1 MAPSLRLPSSEAALL
16 VLLSLAVVAGG
27 CRVGGE
33 AAERGPAQLS
43 AASVSL
49 TDPASKVVRSPAGV
63 VSSGSVLA
71 SQVGASVL
79 AEGGG
84 AVDAAIATS
93 FALLVAEPTMSGLG
107 GRVSILVRTS
117 DGRVF
122 GIDGLN
128 QVPSTFREGGGEG
141 YERAAIPGHPAAMGL
156 LHDELGSWGL
166 RELLAP
172 AVALAEGG
180 VPLTA
185 GEARRLNDAAED
197 LRRYPGAADFL
208 APGDAGW
215 RVGDRFRQPTAAR
228 TLRAIAEEGVRVVY
242 EGWVADSIAVDME
255 RNGGFITRDELRRYR
270 ALEALPVGGRY
281 RNHVVLSN
289 FRPSSGHTVIQ
300 ALQTMELLEAEG
312 DGELRGSALLAEA
325 LRHALDDRH
334 LELGS
339 EEESAVTLTSPDHA
353 RERAAS
359 IELALDRS
367 ASVRSV
373 PSDGGDGSPL
383 ATAEGGVPPSAWA
396 AGAGPQIAAPQ
407 GVVFESP
414 GDRESTSHFSV
425 VDGEGTVVLVTQS
438 LGPSMGTRVIS
449 PGVGF
454 PYATRLGDEPGSR
467 PTSAIAP
474 TLVLDPEGEFL
485 LALGG
490 AGDDRIISAVTQ
502 VIHRVVG
509 QGMELPDAVGARRV
523 HPVGDRELRVEAGPV
538 GFWTPDEVEVFSS
551 TGRDVVPTPSS
562 YFGRIHGVGGDG
574 TAFVGVAEARWDGSA
589 VAPLR

>member
-1 MAPSLRLPSSEAALL
+1 MTPSLRPSTSKFALL
-16 VLLSLAVVAGG
+16 IFLSVAVVAGG

-33 AAERGPAQLS
+33 AVERGPAHLGP
-43 AASVSL
+43 ASVSL
-49 TDPASKVVRSPAGV
+49 TNPASQVVRSPAGV

-93 FALLVAEPTMSGLG
+93 FALLVAEPTMSGMG

-117 DGRVF
+117 DGRVR

-128 QVPSTFREGGGEG
+128 QVPSTFREGGAEG

-156 LHDELGSWGL
+156 LLEELGSWEL

-172 AVALAEGG
+172 AIALAEGG

-185 GEARRLNDAAED
+185 GEARRLNEAAEE
-197 LRRYPGAADFL
+197 LGRHPGAADLL

-215 RVGDRFRQPTAAR
+215 RVGDRFHQPTAAR
-228 TLRAIAEEGVRVVY
+228 TLRAIAEEGVGVVY

-270 ALEALPVGGRY
+270 ALEALPVEGRY
-281 RNHVVLSN
+281 RDHAILSN

-300 ALQTMELLEAEG
+300 ALQTMELLEEEG

-339 EEESAVTLTSPDHA
+339 EEESAVTLTSPAHA

-359 IELALDRS
+359 IELGLDRS
-367 ASVRSV
+367 ASVGSV
-373 PSDGGDGSPL
+373 PSGGPYGSP
-383 ATAEGGVPPSAWA
+383 AWSAAGGFPPSTWA
-396 AGAGPQIAAPQ
+396 GGAGSQIAAPE
-407 GVVFESP
+407 GVLFESP

-467 PTSAIAP
+467 PTSAISP
-474 TLVLDPEGEFL
+474 TLVLDPGGEFL

-509 QGMELPDAVGARRV
+509 QGMELPEAVGARRV

-538 GFWTPDEVEVFSS
+538 GFWTPEEVEVFSS
-551 TGRDVVPTPSS
+551 TGREVVPTPSN
-562 YFGRIHGVGGDG
+562 YFGRIHGVGRDG
-574 TAFVGVAEARWDGSA
+574 TGFVGVAEARWDGSA